1 MLANSVTRWFGIIKR
16 MRVLAGVAAWVMA
29 SAAGAQTSPIQI
41 APERV
46 SGITVTPAVAD
57 TGVARDIRISGT
69 WPGCPPVG
77 ARITSATGS
86 QPGTRV
92 ARLILPQ
99 TLLPCAAALSYS
111 ITTTFTPAAR
121 GAVNLLVLNVDGEF
135 LGETVVDTR
144 APDDN
149 HSASNLTGM
158 WYDPLSNGSGLTFVH
173 SRANDNAVFGTWYL
187 YDSTGKPRWYT
198 IQNVE
203 WKSQG
208 RVMEGTLFEIYSLA
222 ATCPPPFIACPV
234 RSGPLMMG
242 TDWRARVT
250 LTGANSARVEALTRA
265 GAVIFASDI
274 MRVDI

>member
-1 MLANSVTRWFGIIKR
+1 MVAKSVMRWVGIMTRML
-16 MRVLAGVAAWVMA
+16 VLAGVAAWVM
-29 SAAGAQTSPIQI
+29 SSTAGAQTSPIQI

-46 SGITVTPAVAD
+46 SDITVTPTVAD
-57 TGVARDIRISGT
+57 TGVAREIRISGR

-77 ARITSATGS
+77 ATITSAIAS
-86 QPGTRV
+86 LPGTRV

-99 TLLPCAAALSYS
+99 TFMPCAVAIPYS
-111 ITTTFTPAAR
+111 ITTAFTPSVR
-121 GAVNLLVLNVDGEF
+121 GLVNLLVLNADGEY

-149 HSASNLTGM
+149 RPASNITGM

-173 SRANDNAVFGTWYL
+173 SYSNDNAVFGTWYL

-208 RVMEGTLFEIYSLA
+208 RVMEGTLFEIFSLA

-234 RSGPLMMG
+234 RSGPMMMV
-242 TDWRARVT
+242 TDWRARIT

-274 MRVDI
+274 IRVDI